1 MSRTASRRIRIVTV
15 DKNTLIL
22 QGLKS
27 VLGGDKRFELV
38 AQVQT
43 GAHFLDVCDAFDFEI
58 GIIGWELPDMN
69 GQKVLEAVRERGNQ
83 RRLIVYTGASG
94 PDVVRRVMKHGGYGF
109 CCKTEPI
116 DRLVET
122 VNAVANGR
130 MSFPFID
137 VRSLHVDPLDQ
148 LTVRERELL
157 AALADG
163 WTNHQIANRFGIS
176 QNTVKFHLKNLYD
189 KLEIKNRAMAAA
201 LYVSRAGSG

>member
-1 MSRTASRRIRIVTV
+1 MSRTASNRIRIVTA

-27 VLGGDKRFELV
+27 VLGSDKRYELV

-43 GAHFLDVCDAFDFEI
+43 GGHFLDVCDALDFEI
-58 GIIGWELPDMN
+58 GIIGWELPDMS
-69 GQKVLEAVRERGNQ
+69 GQRVLEAVSERSGHK
-83 RRLIVYTGASG
+83 RLIVYTGASG
-94 PDVVRRVMKHGGYGF
+94 AEVIRRVMKHGGYGF

-116 DRLVET
+116 DRLVDT

-130 MSFPFID
+130 MCFPFID
-137 VRSLHVDPLDQ
+137 VKSLYVDPLGQ
-148 LTVRERELL
+148 LTARERELL

-201 LYVSRAGSG
+201 LYASRVGSG